1 MSHDLEVHNGT
12 TSFASL
18 RKPAWHNLGQ
28 IADEEMTTEEIMAL
42 ANLNNWQVRAVGFD
56 EFLAD
61 TPVSD
66 STGKQLIVRNRPGA
80 TEEDDKRFDVLGVV
94 GGRYGIVQNEELF
107 DFGTAL
113 LGENARWETAG
124 SLKKGTTVFGT
135 LALEM
140 ETVIDENGV
149 ADKVNNYLMLSTT
162 HDGSGPMFA
171 GITPVR
177 VVCANTYNVVLRGG
191 LSNQVKIRHTRNVQ
205 QRMSEAAR
213 VMEYSVKYTESFA
226 ETASK
231 LFETKVSD
239 REFEALV
246 TSFYADQAES
256 ESAAGITRWEKKLN
270 NLMDLWTGPT
280 QQGIRGTAWGAFGA
294 LTEDAQW
301 NRQIQAAKPENY
313 FAAGAGFDNAAN
325 IQRQK
330 MLNLVNAFAD
340 A

>member
-1 MSHDLEVHNGT
+1 MSHDLEVHNGVA
-12 TSFASL
+12 SFASL

-28 IADEEMTTEEIMAL
+28 IAQEEMTTEEILKL
-42 ANLNNWQVRAVGFD
+42 ANLNDWNVRGVGFD

-61 TPVSD
+61 TPVAD

-80 TEEDDKRFDVLGVV
+80 TEDDDKRFDVLGVV

-107 DFGTAL
+107 DFGEAL
-113 LGENARWETAG
+113 LGEDARWETAG
-124 SLKKGTTVFGT
+124 SIRKGTTVFGT
-135 LALEM
+135 LALEL

-149 ADKVNNYLMLSTT
+149 ADKVTNYLMLSTT

-177 VVCANTYNVVLRGG
+177 VVCANTYNCAIGR
-191 LSNQVKIRHTRNVQ
+191 LSNTVKIRHTRNVQ
-205 QRMSEAAR
+205 QRMAEAAR
-213 VMEYSVKYTESFA
+213 VMEYSVKYTERFA
-226 ETASK
+226 ETAKK
-231 LFETKVSD
+231 LFETSVTD
-239 REFEALV
+239 QQFEALV
-246 TSFYADQAES
+246 TNFYADQAES
-256 ESAAGITRWEKKLN
+256 ETKAGITRWEKKFDN
-270 NLMDLWTGPT
+270 IMDLWTGPT
-280 QQGIRGTAWGAFGA
+280 QNGIKGTMWGAFGA

-301 NRQIQAAKPENY
+301 NRQVQAAKIENY

-330 MLNLVNAFAD
+330 MLDMCVAFAN

>member
-1 MSHDLEVHNGT
+1 MSHDLEMVNGKA
-12 TSFASL
+12 SFASF

-28 IADEEMTTEEIMAL
+28 IAQEEMTTEEIMKM
-42 ANLNNWQVRAVGFD
+42 ANLNDWNVRGVGFE

-80 TEEDDKRFDVLGVV
+80 TEDDDKRFDVLGVV

-107 DFGTAL
+107 EFGTAL
-113 LGENARWETAG
+113 LGDKARWETAG
-124 SLKKGTTVFGT
+124 SIKKGTTVFGT
-135 LALEM
+135 LALEL

-177 VVCANTYNVVLRGG
+177 VVCANTYNCAIGS
-191 LSNQVKIRHTRNVQ
+191 LSNTVKIRHTRNIQ
-205 QRMSEAAR
+205 NRMAEAAR
-213 VMEYSVKYTESFA
+213 VMEYSVKYTERFA
-226 ETASK
+226 ETAK
-231 LFETKVSD
+231 QLFETPVTNQ
-239 REFEALV
+239 EFEALV

-256 ESAAGITRWEKKLN
+256 ETKAGITRWENKYDN
-270 NLMDLWTGPT
+270 IMDLWNGPT
-280 QQGIRGTAWGAFGA
+280 QNGIKNTAWGAFGA

-301 NRQIQAAKPENY
+301 NRQVQAAKVENY

-325 IQRQK
+325 VQRQK
-330 MLNLVNAFAD
+330 MLNLVTAFAGV
-340 A
+340 

>member
-1 MSHDLEVHNGT
+1 MSHDLEVHNGIA
-12 TSFASL
+12 SFASL

-28 IADEEMTTEEIMAL
+28 IAQEEMTTQEIMKL
-42 ANLNNWQVRAVGFD
+42 ANLNDWNVRGVGFD

-61 TPVSD
+61 TPVAD

-80 TEEDDKRFDVLGVV
+80 TEDDDKRFDVLGVV

-107 DFGTAL
+107 DFGEAL
-113 LGENARWETAG
+113 LGEDARWETAG
-124 SLKKGTTVFGT
+124 SIRKGTTVFGT
-135 LALEM
+135 LALEL

-149 ADKVNNYLMLSTT
+149 ADKVTNYLMLSTT

-177 VVCANTYNVVLRGG
+177 VVCANTYNCAIGR
-191 LSNQVKIRHTRNVQ
+191 LSNTVKIRHTRNVQ
-205 QRMSEAAR
+205 QRMAEAAR
-213 VMEYSVKYTESFA
+213 VMEYSVKYTERFA
-226 ETASK
+226 ETAKK
-231 LFETKVSD
+231 LFETSVTD
-239 REFEALV
+239 QQFEALV
-246 TSFYADQAES
+246 TNFYADQAES
-256 ESAAGITRWEKKLN
+256 ETKAGITRWEKKFDN
-270 NLMDLWTGPT
+270 IMDLWTGPT
-280 QQGIRGTAWGAFGA
+280 QNGIKNTAWGAFGA

-301 NRQIQAAKPENY
+301 NRQVQAAKIENY

-330 MLNLVNAFAD
+330 MLDMCVAFAN